1 MSRDRET
8 AARGRDLAAQLSA
21 MLNDLVQAFQA
32 HCELERGRG
41 LLRGLVLR
49 DGFVARDV
57 LPKRQEKGILLTAA
71 GDRVIRFSPPLVVTA
86 SELAEGVEAIR
97 AVLPT
102 LTK

>member
-1 MSRDRET
+1 MASASAGAR
-8 AARGRDLAAQLSA
+8 AAELGGKLSA
-21 MLNDLVQAFQA
+21 MLNTLASEFPDHV
-32 HCELERGRG
+32 ELERGQG

-49 DGFVARDV
+49 EGFVARDV
-57 LPKRQEKGILLTAA
+57 LPKLQEKGILLTAA
-71 GDRVIRFSPPLVVTA
+71 GDRVIRFSPPLVVKE